1 MERKEAIEIVRKN
14 FPNGRIQLSEALE
27 TLIPELRE
35 SDDESIRKWIIDDI
49 RYNMH
54 EEPLNNTEY
63 KRKAE
68 KAISWLERLGENIP
82 SKETVLN
89 VWDLGNIWKEITG
102 GASNTEHGTQLDYI
116 IRHWKEGEHYIKQGE
131 QESVDKAVPKFET
144 TFNVGNWIV
153 ANDGIYTNNGTNTFL
168 ITDINHGY
176 GSLGDAGIICGY
188 GSLEDPEGVVHYPC
202 LLSANFFHHWTIED
216 AEDGDVLVDEDN
228 NIGIYKEKD
237 DLNWSSY
244 IYLGCDNRLRG
255 FSMGG
260 YHNYKNT
267 KPAAKNQRELLFSK
281 MKDAGYE
288 WDAEKKELKQV
299 KQEADGW
306 KEGDVIKYGDSSIVR
321 ALVIKGRMAVKSNGE
336 VFTIQYP
343 DEWVKVG
350 PDEKER
356 FLNKLERQCG
366 RLKWKEESGK
376 KPSDKAG
383 PKFKPED
390 WIACDGIDSA
400 AKIINISDDRY
411 EAEFFD
417 GSTRFSNIDFVDRNF
432 RLWTVRDAKSG
443 DVLINRNNEVPF
455 IFKGFLDPGHPDYP
469 VAYCGIDD
477 SGEFRL
483 SSGDY
488 FWEDSNVKPATKKQ
502 RDFLFSKMREA
513 GYEWDAGNKSLN
525 RLL

>member
-1 MERKEAIEIVRKN
+1 MERKEAIEVVKSNLPDDGFAMLR
-14 FPNGRIQLSEALE
+14 EALE
-27 TLIPELRE
+27 TLIPELGVSE
-35 SDDESIRKWIIDDI
+35 DESVRKWIIEDI

-68 KAISWLERLGENIP
+68 KAIAWLEMQGENIP

-168 ITDINHGY
+168 ITNINHGY
-176 GSLGDAGIICGY
+176 GSLGDAGIICRY

-202 LLSANFFHHWTIED
+202 LLSANFFHPWTIED
-216 AEDGDVLVDEDN
+216 AVDGDVLVDEDN

-244 IYLGCDNRLRG
+244 IYLGRDNRLRG

-267 KPAAKNQRELLFSK
+267 KPAAKKQCDLLFSK
-281 MKDAGYE
+281 MKNAGYE

-306 KEGDVIKYGDSSIVR
+306 KEGDVIKYGDSSIVC

-350 PDEKER
+350 LDEKER

-366 RLKWKEESGK
+366 RLKLERGK
-376 KPSDKAG
+376 KPADKAG
-383 PKFKPED
+383 ELKFKPGD
-390 WIACDGIDSA
+390 WVIGRATENEPRQIAEVTKDGYKTTYGGWI
-400 AKIINISDDRY
+400 
-411 EAEFFD
+411 
-417 GSTRFSNIDFVDRNF
+417 GSSFENDMH
-432 RLWTVRDAKSG
+432 LWAVQDAKDG
-443 DVLINRNNEVPF
+443 DVLINRNDEVPF
-455 IFKGFLDPGHPDYP
+455 IFKGFLDQGHPDCP

-488 FWEDSNVKPATKKQ
+488 FWEDSNVKPATKEQ

-513 GYEWDAGNKSLN
+513 GYEWDAVSKLLN